1 MIYGI
6 GTDIVNISRIK
17 KMKSLKSFSEKIL
30 SVNELKISSS
40 YDANKFIA
48 YLSKQFACKE
58 ALSKA
63 FGTGIRKPILFKE
76 LEILRDEKGKPY
88 FNPLGDV
95 KKTII
100 NLGITKTHVSL
111 ADESEHAIAF
121 AILEIWKT
129 LFY

>member
-17 KMKSLKSFSEKIL
+17 KMRLLKSFSEKIL

-48 YLSKQFACKE
+48 YLAKQFACKE
-58 ALSKA
+58 AISKA
-63 FGTGIRKPILFKE
+63 FGTGIRKPISFKE

-121 AILEIWKT
+121 AILEI
-129 LFY
+129 

>member
-6 GTDIVNISRIK
+6 GTDIVNISRFK
-17 KMKSLKSFSEKIL
+17 KMKSIKSFSEKIL
-30 SVNELKISSS
+30 SEDEIKICSTFNEEKLIK
-40 YDANKFIA
+40 
-48 YLSKQFACKE
+48 YLAKQFACKE

-76 LEILRDEKGKPY
+76 LEILRDENGKPY
-88 FNPLGDV
+88 FNSLGDV
-95 KKTII
+95 KKTLI

-121 AILEIWKT
+121 AILEI
-129 LFY
+129 

>member
-48 YLSKQFACKE
+48 YLAKQFACKE

-121 AILEIWKT
+121 AILEI
-129 LFY
+129 

>member
-6 GTDIVNISRIK
+6 GTDIVNILRFK
-17 KMKSLKSFSEKIL
+17 KMKSIKSFSEKIL
-30 SVNELKISSS
+30 SEDEIKICSTFNEEKLIK
-40 YDANKFIA
+40 
-48 YLSKQFACKE
+48 YLAKQFACKE

-76 LEILRDEKGKPY
+76 LEILRDENGKPY
-88 FNPLGDV
+88 FNPLGDI
-95 KKTII
+95 KKTLI

-121 AILEIWKT
+121 AILEI
-129 LFY
+129 

>member
-1 MIYGI
+1 M
-6 GTDIVNISRIK
+6 R
-17 KMKSLKSFSEKIL
+17 SLKSFSEKIL

-48 YLSKQFACKE
+48 YLAKQFACKE

-95 KKTII
+95 KKNII
-100 NLGITKTHVSL
+100 NLGIIKTHVSL
-111 ADESEHAIAF
+111 ADESEYAIAF
-121 AILEIWKT
+121 AILEI
-129 LFY
+129 

>member
-6 GTDIVNISRIK
+6 GTDIVNRSRFK
-17 KMKSLKSFSEKIL
+17 KMKSIKSFSEKIL
-30 SVNELKISSS
+30 SEDEIKICSTFNEEKLIK
-40 YDANKFIA
+40 
-48 YLSKQFACKE
+48 YLAKQFACKE

-76 LEILRDEKGKPY
+76 LEILRDENGKPY

-95 KKTII
+95 KKTLI

-121 AILEIWKT
+121 AILEI
-129 LFY
+129 

>member
-17 KMKSLKSFSEKIL
+17 KMRLLKSFSEKIL

-48 YLSKQFACKE
+48 YLAKQFACKE
-58 ALSKA
+58 AISKA
-63 FGTGIRKPILFKE
+63 FGTGIRKPISFKE

-88 FNPLGDV
+88 LNPLRDV
-95 KKTII
+95 KKNII

-111 ADESEHAIAF
+111 ADESEYAIAF
-121 AILEIWKT
+121 AILEI
-129 LFY
+129 

>member
-30 SVNELKISSS
+30 SANELKISAS
-40 YDANKFIA
+40 YDVNKFIA

-121 AILEIWKT
+121 AILEI
-129 LFY
+129 

>member
-6 GTDIVNISRIK
+6 GTDIVNISRFK
-17 KMKSLKSFSEKIL
+17 KMKSLKSFSKKVL
-30 SVNELKISSS
+30 SDNELKISLI
-40 YDANKFIA
+40 YNEEKLIK
-48 YLSKQFACKE
+48 YLAKQFACKE

-76 LEILRDEKGKPY
+76 LEVLRDEKGKPY

-95 KKTII
+95 KKTIV

-111 ADESEHAIAF
+111 ADESEYAIAF
-121 AILEIWKT
+121 AILEI
-129 LFY
+129 

>member
-1 MIYGI
+1 MIYGV

-30 SVNELKISSS
+30 SVNELKMSSIF
-40 YDANKFIA
+40 DEDKLIR
-48 YLSKQFACKE
+48 YLAKQFACKE

-76 LEILRDEKGKPY
+76 LEILRDKKGKPY

-100 NLGITKTHVSL
+100 NLGITKSHVSL
-111 ADESEHAIAF
+111 ADESEYAIAF
-121 AILEIWKT
+121 AILEI
-129 LFY
+129 

>member
-1 MIYGI
+1 MIYGV
-6 GTDIVNISRIK
+6 GTDIVNISRFQ
-17 KMKSLKSFSEKIL
+17 KMKSIKSFSKKIL
-30 SVNELKISSS
+30 SVDELKISST
-40 YDANKFIA
+40 YNEEKLIK
-48 YLSKQFACKE
+48 YLAKQFACKE

-76 LEILRDEKGKPY
+76 LEILRDENGKPY

-95 KKTII
+95 KKTLI

-121 AILEIWKT
+121 AILEI
-129 LFY
+129 

>member
-6 GTDIVNISRIK
+6 GTDIVNISRFK
-17 KMKSLKSFSEKIL
+17 KMKSIKSFSEKIL
-30 SVNELKISSS
+30 SEDEIKICSTFNEEKLIK
-40 YDANKFIA
+40 
-48 YLSKQFACKE
+48 YLAKQFACKE

-63 FGTGIRKPILFKE
+63 FGTGIRKPILLKE
-76 LEILRDEKGKPY
+76 LEILRDENGKPY

-95 KKTII
+95 KKTLI

-121 AILEIWKT
+121 AILEI
-129 LFY
+129 

>member
-1 MIYGI
+1 LLARKLYQ
-6 GTDIVNISRIK
+6 K
-17 KMKSLKSFSEKIL
+17 PLEP
-30 SVNELKISSS
+30 
-40 YDANKFIA
+40 
-48 YLSKQFACKE
+48 
-58 ALSKA
+58 
-63 FGTGIRKPILFKE
+63 GIRKPILFKE

-121 AILEIWKT
+121 AILEI
-129 LFY
+129 

>member
-76 LEILRDEKGKPY
+76 LEILRDEKGKPI
-88 FNPLGDV
+88 FNPLGEV

-111 ADESEHAIAF
+111 ADESEYAIAF
-121 AILEIWKT
+121 AILEI
-129 LFY
+129 

>member
-17 KMKSLKSFSEKIL
+17 KMKSLKSFSERIL

-88 FNPLGDV
+88 FNPLGEV

-111 ADESEHAIAF
+111 ADESEYAIAF
-121 AILEIWKT
+121 AILEI
-129 LFY
+129 

>member
-1 MIYGI
+1 MIYGV

-30 SVNELKISSS
+30 SVNELKMSSIF
-40 YDANKFIA
+40 DEDKLIR
-48 YLSKQFACKE
+48 YLAKQFACKE

-111 ADESEHAIAF
+111 ADESQYAIAF
-121 AILEIWKT
+121 AILEI
-129 LFY
+129 

>member
-6 GTDIVNISRIK
+6 GTDIVNISRFK
-17 KMKSLKSFSEKIL
+17 KMKSIKSFSKKIL
-30 SVNELKISSS
+30 SVDELKISST
-40 YDANKFIA
+40 YNEEKLIK
-48 YLSKQFACKE
+48 YLAKQFAAKE

-76 LEILRDEKGKPY
+76 LEILRDENGKPY

-95 KKTII
+95 KKTLI

-121 AILEIWKT
+121 AILEI
-129 LFY
+129 

>member
-17 KMKSLKSFSEKIL
+17 NMKSLQLFSEKIL
-30 SVNELKISSS
+30 SVNELQVSSS
-40 YDANKFIA
+40 YDESKLIS
-48 YLSKQFACKE
+48 YLAKQFACKE

-63 FGTGIRKPILFKE
+63 FGTGIRKPVLFKD

-88 FNPLGDV
+88 FNPLGDL

-121 AILEIWKT
+121 AILEI
-129 LFY
+129 

>member
-6 GTDIVNISRIK
+6 GTDIVNISRLK
-17 KMKSLKSFSEKIL
+17 KMKSIKSFSEKIL
-30 SVNELKISSS
+30 SEDEIKICSTFNEEKLIK
-40 YDANKFIA
+40 
-48 YLSKQFACKE
+48 YLAKQFACKE

-76 LEILRDEKGKPY
+76 LEILRDENGKPY

-95 KKTII
+95 KKTLI

-121 AILEIWKT
+121 AILEI
-129 LFY
+129 

>member
-17 KMKSLKSFSEKIL
+17 KMRSLKSFSEKIL

-48 YLSKQFACKE
+48 YLAKQFACKE
-58 ALSKA
+58 AISKA

-121 AILEIWKT
+121 AILEI
-129 LFY
+129 

>member
-6 GTDIVNISRIK
+6 GTDIVNISRLK
-17 KMKSLKSFSEKIL
+17 KMKSIKSFSEKIL
-30 SVNELKISSS
+30 SEDEIKICSTFNEEKLIK
-40 YDANKFIA
+40 
-48 YLSKQFACKE
+48 YLAKQFACKE

-76 LEILRDEKGKPY
+76 LEILRDENGKPY

-95 KKTII
+95 KKILI

-121 AILEIWKT
+121 AILEI
-129 LFY
+129 

>member
-6 GTDIVNISRIK
+6 GTDIVNISRLK
-17 KMKSLKSFSEKIL
+17 KMKSIKSFSEKIL
-30 SVNELKISSS
+30 SEDEIKICSTFNEEKLIK
-40 YDANKFIA
+40 
-48 YLSKQFACKE
+48 YLAKQFACKE

-63 FGTGIRKPILFKE
+63 FGTGIRKPILLKE
-76 LEILRDEKGKPY
+76 LEILRDENGKPY

-95 KKTII
+95 KKTLI

-121 AILEIWKT
+121 AILEI
-129 LFY
+129 

>member
-48 YLSKQFACKE
+48 YLAKQFACKE

-95 KKTII
+95 KKAII

-121 AILEIWKT
+121 AILEI
-129 LFY
+129 

>member
-17 KMKSLKSFSEKIL
+17 NMKSLQLFSEKIL
-30 SVNELKISSS
+30 SVDELQVSSS
-40 YDANKFIA
+40 YDESKLIS
-48 YLSKQFACKE
+48 YLAKQFACKE

-63 FGTGIRKPILFKE
+63 FGTGIRKPVLFKD

-121 AILEIWKT
+121 AILEI
-129 LFY
+129 

>member
-17 KMKSLKSFSEKIL
+17 NMKSLQLFSEKIL
-30 SVNELKISSS
+30 SVYELQVSSS
-40 YDANKFIA
+40 YDESKLIS
-48 YLSKQFACKE
+48 YLAKQFACKE

-63 FGTGIRKPILFKE
+63 FGTGIRKPVLFKD

-121 AILEIWKT
+121 AILEI
-129 LFY
+129 

>member
-17 KMKSLKSFSEKIL
+17 NMKSRQLFSEKIL
-30 SVNELKISSS
+30 SVDELQVSSS
-40 YDANKFIA
+40 YDDSKLIS
-48 YLSKQFACKE
+48 YLAKQFACKE

-111 ADESEHAIAF
+111 ADESQYAIAF
-121 AILEIWKT
+121 AILEI
-129 LFY
+129 

>member
-17 KMKSLKSFSEKIL
+17 NMKSLQLFSEKIL
-30 SVNELKISSS
+30 SVNELQVSSS
-40 YDANKFIA
+40 YDESKLIS
-48 YLSKQFACKE
+48 YLAKQFACKE

-63 FGTGIRKPILFKE
+63 FGTGIRKPVLFKD

-111 ADESEHAIAF
+111 ADESQYAIAF
-121 AILEIWKT
+121 AILDI
-129 LFY
+129 

>member
-17 KMKSLKSFSEKIL
+17 NMKSLQLFSEKIL
-30 SVNELKISSS
+30 SVNELQVSSS
-40 YDANKFIA
+40 YDESKLIS
-48 YLSKQFACKE
+48 YLAKQFACKE

-63 FGTGIRKPILFKE
+63 FGTGIRKPVLFKD

-121 AILEIWKT
+121 AILEI
-129 LFY
+129 

>member
-17 KMKSLKSFSEKIL
+17 NMKSLQLFSEKIL
-30 SVNELKISSS
+30 SIDELQVSSS
-40 YDANKFIA
+40 YDESKLIS
-48 YLSKQFACKE
+48 YLAKQFACKE

-63 FGTGIRKPILFKE
+63 FGTGIRKPVLFKD

-121 AILEIWKT
+121 AILEI
-129 LFY
+129 

>member
-6 GTDIVNISRIK
+6 GTDIVNILRFK
-17 KMKSLKSFSEKIL
+17 KMKSIKSFSKKIL
-30 SVNELKISSS
+30 SVEELKISST
-40 YDANKFIA
+40 YNEEKLIK
-48 YLSKQFACKE
+48 YLAKQFAAKE
-58 ALSKA
+58 AISKA

-76 LEILRDEKGKPY
+76 LEVLRDENGKPY

-95 KKTII
+95 KKTLI

-121 AILEIWKT
+121 AILEI
-129 LFY
+129 

>member
-17 KMKSLKSFSEKIL
+17 HMKSLQLFSEKIL
-30 SVNELKISSS
+30 SVNELQVSSS
-40 YDANKFIA
+40 YDESKLIS
-48 YLSKQFACKE
+48 YLAKQFACKE

-63 FGTGIRKPILFKE
+63 FGTGIRKPVLFKD

-111 ADESEHAIAF
+111 ADESDYAIAF
-121 AILEIWKT
+121 AILEI
-129 LFY
+129 